1 MPPTAAVP
9 MKKKIKPLH
18 AVLGCA
24 GLSVLGVILAGF
36 LGLQALYFV
45 TGKPYFDTPS
55 DRAKLRTIREPLLVI
70 PPALE
75 AHRKIHGDYPNR
87 IADLDSSAPR
97 IAEVE
102 AAFRSNTSLVYQ
114 TDGPAEYTLYMKL
127 NWDGGL
133 WFSSTS
139 RDWVYDAGLGDPSW
153 TIDR

>member
-1 MPPTAAVP
+1 

-18 AVLGCA
+18 AVLGCGGLLVA
-24 GLSVLGVILAGF
+24 GIVASLLAV
-36 LGLQALYFV
+36 QALSSVF
-45 TGKPYFDTPS
+45 GKIYWDTPS
-55 DRAKLRTIREPLLVI
+55 DRAKLRSIREPFLPI

-87 IADLDSSAPR
+87 IANLDPSVPR

-114 TDGPAEYTLYMKL
+114 TDGPSEYTLYLKL

-133 WFSSTS
+133 AYSSTWPK
-139 RDWVYDAGLGDPSW
+139 WVFGMNGDTEWP
-153 TIDR
+153 ID

>member
-18 AVLGCA
+18 AALGCGGLLVA
-24 GLSVLGVILAGF
+24 GIVASLLAV
-36 LGLQALYFV
+36 QALSSVF
-45 TGKPYFDTPS
+45 GKIYWDTPS
-55 DRAKLRTIREPLLVI
+55 DRAKLRSIREPVLPI

-75 AHRKIHGDYPNR
+75 AHRKIHGDYPKH
-87 IADLDSSAPR
+87 IADLDPSVPR

-102 AAFRSNTSLVYQ
+102 AAFRSNSALVYQ
-114 TDGPAEYTLYMKL
+114 YEGDEYALYIKL

-139 RDWVYDAGLGDPSW
+139 RDWVYDAGLGAPSW
-153 TIDR
+153 SIDR

>member
-24 GLSVLGVILAGF
+24 GLGVLGVILAGF
-36 LGLQALYFV
+36 LGLQALFFV

-55 DRAKLRTIREPLLVI
+55 DRAKLREIRDPLLVV
-70 PPALE
+70 PLALE
-75 AHRKIHGDYPNR
+75 AHHRLHGDYPKN
-87 IADLDSSAPR
+87 IAGLDPSVPR
-97 IAEVE
+97 LPEVQV
-102 AAFRSNTSLVYQ
+102 AFRNTSLVYQ